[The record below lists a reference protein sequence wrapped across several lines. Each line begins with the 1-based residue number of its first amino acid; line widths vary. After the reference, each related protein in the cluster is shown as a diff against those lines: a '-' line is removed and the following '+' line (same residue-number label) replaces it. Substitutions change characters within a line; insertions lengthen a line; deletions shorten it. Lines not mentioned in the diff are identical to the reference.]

1 MSNTESLTTTN
12 LLAAASGLLL
22 SGGYQQVHERSV
34 DDRWHA
40 SNVRLFEDRFGIV
53 AIVVY
58 ETWRDLLSRWPDAQA
73 ALVDLISQNVSS
85 NDAKA
90 WEGYLVLLTLGV
102 GSHSEV
108 NTIRYDTSR
117 VRKLVAT
124 GDDLRILADV
134 ERALLPLLPLG
145 DVPLV
150 AEQDSALEM
159 LPQLLERRNIPEEAV
174 RLIVLAFREQQPLLE
189 QLHRYRTNK

>member
-34 DDRWHA
+34 DDRWRA

-159 LPQLLERRNIPEEAV
+159 LPQLLQRRNIPEEAV

>member
-22 SGGYQQVHERSV
+22 SGGYQQVHEKSV
-34 DDRWHA
+34 DDRWRA

-174 RLIVLAFREQQPLLE
+174 RVIVHAFREQQPLLE

>member
-1 MSNTESLTTTN
+1 LSNTESLTTTN

-34 DDRWHA
+34 DDRWRA

-159 LPQLLERRNIPEEAV
+159 LPQLLQRRNIPEEAV